1 VTVAP
6 EPADPAT
13 TSQATSGTTAVTGKT
28 TVGGKRKHHK
38 SALANSDS
46 QTKASAQ
53 TSPVTTGVEPTCDAD
68 GDGVTDPGAPT
79 SCSSGSSVSTGVEQ
93 GEAAPVPYAEP
104 APKKH
109 KGLSKKKL
117 RQRRAQAR

>member
-1 VTVAP
+1 
-6 EPADPAT
+6 
-13 TSQATSGTTAVTGKT
+13 VTGKT
-28 TVGGKRKHHK
+28 AVGGKRKHHK

-53 TSPVTTGVEPTCDAD
+53 TGPVTTGVEPACDAD

-93 GEAAPVPYAEP
+93 GEAAPVPYTEP

-109 KGLSKKKL
+109 KLSKKKL
-117 RQRRAQAR
+117 RQRRARAQ